1 MQSVSDSG
9 SYTLVYKSRGCPRS
23 AGNMLLICKTQ
34 SRKTESAMID
44 YSEPL
49 KNSRLFG
56 DLNIQNIK
64 MSTVRRVAVIG
75 AGASGLT
82 AIKCCLDEDLEPV
95 CFERADYIS
104 GLWHYTDEV
113 EEGQACVMKS
123 TVINTSKEMM
133 SYSDFPI
140 PKEYPFYMH
149 NKYVDNYFHLYADKF
164 GLKKYIRFQTEV
176 KQISQDEDFKNSG
189 KWKLTIMDKKTN
201 TIEDVVFDACNG
213 LSDFQGKV
221 VHTHDFKTPTGYE
234 GKRVVVIGI
243 GNSGGDVSYLFA
255 SGSIIVKPDIKQF
268 TTSGV
273 EFTDGTFVDDIDA
286 VILGTGYIFGFPF
299 LDKSVIDVQQNKVDM
314 YMLMFPPNLERH
326 TLAIIGC
333 FQPLGAIMLLSEMQ
347 SRLATRVFKGDVA
360 LPSRDE
366 MWAEIHHRRNEMA
379 ERYVESQRHTIQVD
393 YVTYIIE
400 LAEMVGCNPNLR
412 QKLLTDP
419 KLALKCIFGPC
430 TPYQFRLTG
439 PGKWN
444 GAREAIMTQW
454 DRTFYPLKT
463 RPLGFK
469 AEKSSNTFYLYV
481 FFIVVLAWFIKN
493 ILFFTIKT
501 N

>member
-1 MQSVSDSG
+1 MKG
-9 SYTLVYKSRGCPRS
+9 R
-23 AGNMLLICKTQ
+23 
-34 SRKTESAMID
+34 
-44 YSEPL
+44 
-49 KNSRLFG
+49 
-56 DLNIQNIK
+56 
-64 MSTVRRVAVIG
+64 
-75 AGASGLT
+75 
-82 AIKCCLDEDLEPV
+82 
-95 CFERADYIS
+95 
-104 GLWHYTDEV
+104 LWHYTDEV

-123 TVINTSKEMM
+123 TVINTSKEMK

-140 PKEYPFYMH
+140 QKEYPFYMH
-149 NKYVDNYFHLYADKF
+149 NKYVDKYFHLYEDKF

-201 TIEDVVFDACNG
+201 TIEDVVFDAVMVCTGHHAEKNIPIFKG

-243 GNSGGDVSYLFA
+243 GNSGGDVSVELSRVYLSTRRGSWIINRIVENGAPIDMIIWPKKKQLNGRFNHATYCLQPKHSVTVAHPTINDALPNQIA

-286 VILGTGYIFGFPF
+286 VI

-333 FQPLGAIMLLSEMQ
+333 FQPLGAIMPLSEMQ

-366 MWAEIHHRRNEMA
+366 MWAEFHHRRLWQNVMWNLKDIL
-379 ERYVESQRHTIQVD
+379 YKLIMLHT
-393 YVTYIIE
+393 
-400 LAEMVGCNPNLR
+400 
-412 QKLLTDP
+412 
-419 KLALKCIFGPC
+419 
-430 TPYQFRLTG
+430 
-439 PGKWN
+439 
-444 GAREAIMTQW
+444 
-454 DRTFYPLKT
+454 
-463 RPLGFK
+463 
-469 AEKSSNTFYLYV
+469 
-481 FFIVVLAWFIKN
+481 
-493 ILFFTIKT
+493 
-501 N
+501 

>member
-1 MQSVSDSG
+1 M
-9 SYTLVYKSRGCPRS
+9 
-23 AGNMLLICKTQ
+23 
-34 SRKTESAMID
+34 EEID
-44 YSEPL
+44 Y
-49 KNSRLFG
+49 G
-56 DLNIQNIK
+56 I
-64 MSTVRRVAVIG
+64 
-75 AGASGLT
+75 
-82 AIKCCLDEDLEPV
+82 
-95 CFERADYIS
+95 
-104 GLWHYTDEV
+104 TDEV

-123 TVINTSKEMM
+123 TVINTSKEMK

-140 PKEYPFYMH
+140 QKEYPFYMH
-149 NKYVDNYFHLYADKF
+149 NKYVDKYFHLYEDKF

-176 KQISQDEDFKNSG
+176 KQLSQDEDFKNSG

-201 TIEDVVFDACNG
+201 TIEDVVFDAVMVCTGHHAEKNIPIFKG

-243 GNSGGDVSYLFA
+243 GNSGGDVSVYLSTRRGSWIIHRIVENGAPIDMVRSSSVTVAHPTINDALPNQIA

-268 TTSGV
+268 TTFGV

-299 LDKSVIDVQQNKVDM
+299 LDKSVIDVQQTKVDM

-333 FQPLGAIMLLSEMQ
+333 FQPLGAIMPLSKMQ

-366 MWAEIHHRRNEMA
+366 MWAEIHHRRLRQN
-379 ERYVESQRHTIQVD
+379 VESQRHTIQVD

-430 TPYQFRLTG
+430 TP
-439 PGKWN
+439 
-444 GAREAIMTQW
+444 
-454 DRTFYPLKT
+454 
-463 RPLGFK
+463 
-469 AEKSSNTFYLYV
+469 
-481 FFIVVLAWFIKN
+481 
-493 ILFFTIKT
+493 
-501 N
+501 